1 MRDTSTT
8 ALRKTVLS
16 IGITIVIPV
25 VILTRFSSEEYLGPI
40 MGLVIALA
48 FPLLY
53 GLYDFR
59 ERRNINLYSVLG
71 VVSVVLTGGIGLLK
85 LDPQVVA
92 LKEAAV
98 PLIIGLTIIVSQK
111 TRWPILKNLMEGII
125 DSKLVHQ
132 ELVARDTQRE
142 YDRRMKRA
150 TYLFA
155 TSFFVST
162 VLNYLLARMI
172 VTSNPG
178 SVAFNEELGRLTALS
193 YPVIVVPS
201 MIIMIIAIFYMV
213 VGIKRYTGL
222 ELAAIFKTQ

>member
-1 MRDTSTT
+1 MTST
-8 ALRKTVLS
+8 ASLKKTVLS

-111 TRWPILKNLMEGII
+111 TRWPILKNLMEGVI

-132 ELVARDTQRE
+132 ELMARDTQWE

-162 VLNYLLARMI
+162 VLNYLLARKI

-201 MIIMIIAIFYMV
+201 MIIMIIAIYYMV

-222 ELAAIFKTQ
+222 ELAAIFKAQ